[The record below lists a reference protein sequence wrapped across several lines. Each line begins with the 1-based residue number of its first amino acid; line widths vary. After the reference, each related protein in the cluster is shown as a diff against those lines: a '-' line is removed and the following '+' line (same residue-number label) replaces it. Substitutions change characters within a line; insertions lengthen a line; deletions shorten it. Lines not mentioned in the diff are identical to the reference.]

1 MMVLLQKF
9 AAAMVAFGVPGM
21 FLLAVV
27 DSAGVPLPALMDVLV
42 IGAGAANVRSPQHA
56 YLTAFMAVL
65 GSVMGNIFLFL
76 AARQGVRW
84 IARKEQPVVKRRR
97 FREWFGRYG
106 MLAVFVPAVTP
117 FAPLP
122 LKLFVVSAGAMG
134 SSLPR
139 FIAVITVSRAI
150 RYFGEVY
157 LGLALGHDA
166 SGFLARN
173 GWTLCGIAVAF
184 CIAVYAYMRH
194 AENQRA
200 SQAPGSSE
208 F

>member
-1 MMVLLQKF
+1 MGILQKF
-9 AAAMVAFGVPGM
+9 AAALVAFGVPGM

-27 DSAGVPLPALMDVLV
+27 DSAGVPLPAVMDVLV

-65 GSVMGNIFLFL
+65 GSVMGNIALFL

-84 IARKEQPVVKRRR
+84 IARKEPPPGKRKR
-97 FREWFGRYG
+97 FRDWFYRYG

-122 LKLFVVSAGAMG
+122 LKVFVVSAGAMG

-139 FIAVITVSRAI
+139 FIAVITVARFI

-157 LGLALGHDA
+157 LGLALGEDA

-173 GWTLCGIAVAF
+173 GWTLCGIVVAF
-184 CIAVYAYMRH
+184 CIAVYVYMRY

-200 SQAPGSSE
+200 TQAHGSSD

>member
-9 AAAMVAFGVPGM
+9 AAALVAFGVPGM

-76 AARQGVRW
+76 AARQGTRW
-84 IARKEQPVVKRRR
+84 IGRREQPKRTR
-97 FREWFGRYG
+97 FREWFRRYG

-122 LKLFVVSAGAMG
+122 LKFFVASAGAMG

-139 FIAVITVSRAI
+139 FIVVITVSRAI

-157 LGLALGHDA
+157 LGLALGHNA

-194 AENQRA
+194 VENQRE
-200 SQAPGSSE
+200 SQTPGPSE
-208 F
+208 L